1 MKRAQRWFL
10 SLVLSWIAF
19 LPVYARAESVPSE
32 IYNNPSPLLAGLE
45 QPVEFWTKIF
55 TEYSVSQLVF
65 FDPLEM
71 SKIYEVLDVGEENRS
86 NEYVNGE
93 RERIAA
99 AHEVS
104 IDRVK
109 AQRGVKE
116 RTAAGLKRAN
126 RYIVQMQQIFR
137 ERGLP
142 VELTYLPLIESSF
155 NINARSHAGA
165 LGMWQFMPAT
175 GRQYMQVNRA
185 NDERRDPIEST
196 RAAASFLKQAYE
208 SLGKWPL
215 AITAYNFGPAGMAR
229 AVAEVGSD
237 NLVDVIQRYNHPH
250 FGYPPKNFYAEFLA
264 AVEIGK
270 NTDHYFPGLDLD
282 LPVAIKEVE
291 LSSKSSLAAVMKST
305 GLRRDEFLAWNPA
318 LVNAPKIIPAGYR
331 VKLPVQKQMA
341 AIVEPREVRE
351 VRETSARQQQSSV
364 VRHRVQRGETVMQIA
379 KRYGT
384 SAERILRI
392 NGLRKAN
399 LRVGSTLLVP
409 RL

>member
-10 SLVLSWIAF
+10 SMVLSWIAF
-19 LPVYARAESVPSE
+19 LPVHARAQSVPTDDD
-32 IYNNPSPLLAGLE
+32 NNPFPLLAGLE
-45 QPVEFWTKIF
+45 QPVEFWKKIF
-55 TEYSVSQLVF
+55 TEYSISQLVF

-71 SKIYEVLDVGEENRS
+71 SKIYEVLDVGEENRT

-93 RERIAA
+93 RARIAA
-99 AHEVS
+99 AHEVD
-104 IDRVK
+104 IERVK

-116 RTAAGLKRAN
+116 RTAAGLKRSN
-126 RYIVQMQQIFR
+126 RYIAQMQQIFR

-155 NINARSHAGA
+155 NSHARSHAGA

-185 NDERRDPIEST
+185 IDERRDPIEST

-237 NLVDVIQRYNHPH
+237 NLVDVIQKYNHPH
-250 FGYPPKNFYAEFLA
+250 FGYPPKNFYAEFLV
-264 AVEIGK
+264 AVDIGK
-270 NTDHYFPGLDLD
+270 NIERYFPGLDLD
-282 LPVAIKEVE
+282 PPVAIKEVE

-305 GLRRDEFLAWNPA
+305 GLRQDEFLAWNPA

-331 VKLPVQKQMA
+331 VKLPVQRQMA
-341 AIVEPREVRE
+341 PIVEVRE
-351 VRETSARQQQSSV
+351 LRETPARQQQASV

-392 NGLRKAN
+392 NGLRRAN
-399 LRVGSTLLVP
+399 LLRVGSTLLVP
-409 RL
+409 KL

>member
-1 MKRAQRWFL
+1 MKQAQRWFL
-10 SLVLSWIAF
+10 SVVLSWIAF
-19 LPVYARAESVPSE
+19 LPVQASAQSLPTEDD
-32 IYNNPSPLLAGLE
+32 NNPFPLLAGLE

-55 TEYSVSQLVF
+55 TEYSISQLVF

-71 SKIYEVLDVGEENRS
+71 SKIYEVLDVGEENRT

-93 RERIAA
+93 RARIAA
-99 AHEVS
+99 AHEVD
-104 IDRVK
+104 IERVK

-116 RTAAGLKRAN
+116 RTAAGLKRSN
-126 RYIVQMQQIFR
+126 RYIAQMQQIFR

-155 NINARSHAGA
+155 NSNARSHAGA

-185 NDERRDPIEST
+185 IDERRDPIEST

-237 NLVDVIQRYNHPH
+237 NLVDVIQKYNHPH
-250 FGYPPKNFYAEFLA
+250 FGYPPKNFYAEFLV
-264 AVEIGK
+264 AVKIGK
-270 NTDHYFPGLDLD
+270 NTEQYFPGLDLD
-282 LPVAIKEVE
+282 PPVAIKEVE

-331 VKLPVQKQMA
+331 VKLPVQRQMA
-341 AIVEPREVRE
+341 PIVEVQE
-351 VRETSARQQQSSV
+351 VRETPARQQQASV

-384 SAERILRI
+384 STERILRI
-392 NGLRKAN
+392 NRLRKAN
-399 LRVGSTLLVP
+399 LLRVGSTLLVP

>member
-10 SLVLSWIAF
+10 SIVFSWIAF
-19 LPVYARAESVPSE
+19 LPLHVSAQSTPTEDTPF
-32 IYNNPSPLLAGLE
+32 PLLAGLE
-45 QPVEFWTKIF
+45 SAVEFWKKIF

-99 AHEVS
+99 ANEVE
-104 IDRVK
+104 IERVK
-109 AQRGVKE
+109 AQRGIKE
-116 RTAAGLKRAN
+116 RTAAGLRRSN
-126 RYIVQMQQIFR
+126 RHIAQMQQIFR
-137 ERGLP
+137 DRGLP

-185 NDERRDPIEST
+185 IDERKDPIEST
-196 RAAASFLKQAYE
+196 RAAASFLKQAYDL
-208 SLGKWPL
+208 LGKWPL
-215 AITAYNFGPAGMAR
+215 AITAYNYGPAGMAR
-229 AVAEVGSD
+229 AVDEVGSD
-237 NLVDVIQRYNHPH
+237 NLVDIIQKYNHPN

-264 AVEIGK
+264 AVDIAK
-270 NTDHYFPGLDLD
+270 NSERYFPGLDLD
-282 LPVAIKEVE
+282 PPVAIKEVE
-291 LSSKSSLAAVMKST
+291 LSSKSSLTAVMRST
-305 GLRRDEFLAWNPA
+305 GLKRDEFMQWNPA
-318 LVNAPKIIPAGYR
+318 LLTGPKMIPAGYR
-331 VKLPVQKQMA
+331 VKLPAQRQMA
-341 AIVEPREVRE
+341 AIVEVRE
-351 VRETSARQQQSSV
+351 ERETPARQQQSSV
-364 VRHRVQRGETVMQIA
+364 VRHRVQRGETVVQIA
-379 KRYGT
+379 KRYGS
-384 SAERILRI
+384 SADRILRI

-409 RL
+409 KL

>member
-1 MKRAQRWFL
+1 MKQAQRWFL
-10 SLVLSWIAF
+10 SVVLSWIAF
-19 LPVYARAESVPSE
+19 LPVQARAQSVPTE
-32 IYNNPSPLLAGLE
+32 DDNNPFPLLAGLE

-55 TEYSVSQLVF
+55 TEYSISQLVF

-71 SKIYEVLDVGEENRS
+71 SKIYEVLDVGEENRT

-93 RERIAA
+93 RARIAA
-99 AHEVS
+99 AHEVD
-104 IDRVK
+104 IERVK

-116 RTAAGLKRAN
+116 RTAAGLKRSN
-126 RYIVQMQQIFR
+126 RYIAQMQQIFR

-155 NINARSHAGA
+155 NSTARSHAGA

-185 NDERRDPIEST
+185 IDERRDPIEST

-237 NLVDVIQRYNHPH
+237 NLVDVIQKYNHPH
-250 FGYPPKNFYAEFLA
+250 FGYPPKNFYAEFLV

-270 NTDHYFPGLDLD
+270 NTERYFPGLDLD
-282 LPVAIKEVE
+282 PPVAIKEVE

-305 GLRRDEFLAWNPA
+305 GLSRDEFLAWNPA
-318 LVNAPKIIPAGYR
+318 LMNAPKIIPAGYR
-331 VKLPVQKQMA
+331 VKMPVQRQMA
-341 AIVEPREVRE
+341 AIVEVQEA
-351 VRETSARQQQSSV
+351 RETPARGQPQSSV
-364 VRHRVQRGETVMQIA
+364 VRHRVQRGETLMQIA
-379 KRYGT
+379 RRYGT
-384 SAERILRI
+384 STERILRI
-392 NGLRKAN
+392 NGLRQAN
-399 LRVGSTLLVP
+399 LLRVGSTLLVP

>member
-1 MKRAQRWFL
+1 LPVQARAQ
-10 SLVLSWIAF
+10 
-19 LPVYARAESVPSE
+19 SVPTE
-32 IYNNPSPLLAGLE
+32 DDNNPFPLLAGLE

-55 TEYSVSQLVF
+55 TEYSISQLVF

-71 SKIYEVLDVGEENRS
+71 SKIYEVLDVGEENRT

-93 RERIAA
+93 RARIAA
-99 AHEVS
+99 AHEVD
-104 IDRVK
+104 IERVK

-116 RTAAGLKRAN
+116 RTAAGLKRSN
-126 RYIVQMQQIFR
+126 RYIGQMQQIFR

-155 NINARSHAGA
+155 NSNARSHAGA

-185 NDERRDPIEST
+185 IDERRDPIEST

-208 SLGKWPL
+208 SLGNWPL

-237 NLVDVIQRYNHPH
+237 NLVDVIQKYNHPH
-250 FGYPPKNFYAEFLA
+250 FGYPPKNFYAEFLV
-264 AVEIGK
+264 AVDIGK
-270 NTDHYFPGLDLD
+270 NTERYFPGLDLD
-282 LPVAIKEVE
+282 PPVTIKEVE

-331 VKLPVQKQMA
+331 VKMPVERQMA
-341 AIVEPREVRE
+341 AIVEVRE
-351 VRETSARQQQSSV
+351 ARETPARRQSQSSV
-364 VRHRVQRGETVMQIA
+364 VRHRVQRGETLMQIA
-379 KRYGT
+379 RRYGT

-392 NGLRKAN
+392 NGLRQAN
-399 LRVGSTLLVP
+399 LLRVGSTLLVP